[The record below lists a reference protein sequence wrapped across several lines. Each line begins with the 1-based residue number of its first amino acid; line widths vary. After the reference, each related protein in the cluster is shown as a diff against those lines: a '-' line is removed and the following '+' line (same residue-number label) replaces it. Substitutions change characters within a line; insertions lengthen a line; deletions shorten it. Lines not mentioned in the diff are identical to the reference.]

1 MRRTDRFVVAGFVA
15 FTVFVWVQ
23 RLVNLARSDESVV
36 TVSVTLSV
44 VLLVL
49 AVATALGL
57 VVVAARGWTT
67 PPPLVAMVWRVAAG
81 VTVAVWIVRA
91 VQITL
96 AWRSLGFVVVHVVL
110 AAVSIALAVGTW
122 RAAATSPQGVRGGA
136 A

>member
-15 FTVFVWVQ
+15 FTAFVWVQ
-23 RLVNLARSDESVV
+23 RLVNLARGDESAV

-57 VVVAARGWTT
+57 GVVATRGWTA

-91 VQITL
+91 AQITL
-96 AWRSLGFVVVHVVL
+96 AWRSLAFVVVHVVL

-122 RAAATSPQGVRGGA
+122 RAADGSPQRVRGGA

>member
-15 FTVFVWVQ
+15 FTAFVWVQ
-23 RLVNLARSDESVV
+23 RLVNLARGDESAV

-57 VVVAARGWTT
+57 GVVAARGWTP

-96 AWRSLGFVVVHVVL
+96 AWRSLGFVAVHVVL

-122 RAAATSPQGVRGGA
+122 RAAAASPQGVRGGA